1 VAEGEGVAAAAVVEA
16 EQARVVVAELPVDKV
31 VALAGKARVVS
42 VAADAV
48 RERAATVKADVV
60 MVGAISSRT

>member
-16 EQARVVVAELPVDKV
+16 DQAPVVVEELRVDKA
-31 VALAGKARVVS
+31 VAPAAKARVVS

-48 RERAATVKADVV
+48 RGRGATVKADVG